1 MTAFRRSLGAV
12 LVAVFAAFPAA
23 AAPLPPAES
32 TKLFVE
38 MCSGCHSIGG
48 GDLSGPDLAGT
59 SQQPPEQIRE
69 SVERMEDHVGD
80 LTDVQIEGLVALLR
94 DPAAKERVAE
104 DAADAPPPVERG
116 SAANGRRLFYG
127 EQRFQNGGVGCFA
140 CHTADGRGGNLAS
153 DLTAVHTRIGNA
165 GLLAASE
172 RPAFPVMKG
181 AYAAHPLSHAEALD
195 VVAFLEESARQHQQ
209 GVPPLPGNTRA
220 VHGAATGLAAV
231 VFAAVAVVF
240 RPRRNGQRS
249 RNSRR

>member
-1 MTAFRRSLGAV
+1 MTAFRRALGAV
-12 LVAVFAAFPAA
+12 LVTVLVAFPAVA
-23 AAPLPPAES
+23 ALLAPAES
-32 TKLFVE
+32 TKLFLDQ
-38 MCSGCHSIGG
+38 CSGCHSIGG

-59 SQQPPEQIRE
+59 SQQPPAQIRE
-69 SVERMEDHVGD
+69 AVKRMQDHVGV
-80 LTDVQIEGLVALLR
+80 LTDDQIEGLVALLR
-94 DPAAKERVAE
+94 DPAAKGRVGE
-104 DAADAPPPVERG
+104 QVADPPPPVERG
-116 SAANGRRLFYG
+116 SAANGKRLFYG
-127 EQRFQNGGVGCFA
+127 EQRFRNGGVGCFA

-153 DLTAVHTRIGNA
+153 DLTAVHARLGNA
-165 GLLAASE
+165 GLLSASE

-195 VVAFLEESARQHQQ
+195 VVAFLEESTRQHQQ

-220 VHGAATGLAAV
+220 VHGTATGLAAV